1 MNNCWNRSISFQ
13 IVSGETRAVS
23 HVSYFKVQNNQVVS
37 LVNVAAAP
45 QITEEG
51 ELAILRFGRF
61 DRPFRALW
69 DTGATR
75 TVVEPR
81 VIDELELISETWV
94 TIRGVDGRAVD
105 RPAYEIIL
113 ILSKFPMNTATHDEN
128 LISLYPVT
136 AIKLE
141 RNGQLGGE
149 IDILIGMDV
158 ISSVDFAISR
168 GNDGELWCSI
178 RHPSSGYRTIFDGLS

>member
-1 MNNCWNRSISFQ
+1 MNNNFDRSISFQ
-13 IVSGETRAVS
+13 VLQGETRSVS
-23 HVSYFKVQNNQVVS
+23 HVSYFKVQNNQVLS
-37 LVNVAAAP
+37 LVNVAAAR
-45 QITEEG
+45 QISEERDQSS
-51 ELAILRFGRF
+51 LTFGRL

-69 DTGATR
+69 DTGAVR
-75 TVVEPR
+75 TVVEPK

-94 TIRGVDGRAVD
+94 TMRGVDGQAVD

-113 ILSKFPMNTATHDEN
+113 ILSKFPMSSADHDEN

-141 RNGQLGGE
+141 QDGQLGGD

-158 ISSVDFAISR
+158 ISNIEFAISR
-168 GNDGELWCSI
+168 GHEGELWCSI
-178 RHPSSGYRTIFDGLS
+178 RHPSSGFRTLFDGLS